1 MASKKA
7 PGYDSIPM
15 HVIKYAFHLMLAPL
29 ADIINLSL
37 LKGIFPDKLNI
48 AKIIPIFKAEDPS
61 FLVNYR
67 PTFSWSNFFKFFE
80 KAIYNRFVRFA
91 EKHDIL
97 YRCQFGF

>member
-1 MASKKA
+1 
-7 PGYDSIPM
+7 
-15 HVIKYAFHLMLAPL
+15 MLAPL

-67 PTFSWSNFFKFFE
+67 PIFRGLIFPNFSK
-80 KAIYNRFVRFA
+80 KPYTIA
-91 EKHDIL
+91 L
-97 YRCQFGF
+97 